1 MSSTGDAQIVAR
13 GFQPYEGPRSGVAGA
28 IRSVTWQS
36 MRATL
41 GLGRPARHKIFPVI
55 AVVIAYVPAIVFV
68 GIAVLIPGDILDP
81 NDVADYAGYYGFITL
96 AITLFAAMVAPEI
109 LISDRRDGMLA
120 MYLSTPLNRRT
131 YLTAK
136 AIAVLLTL
144 GLVTLGPPLL
154 LLLGYTA
161 EGAGPD
167 GLGNWLTVLFR
178 IVVSGIAVSAPLM
191 AISMAASSI
200 TDRRAFAAIGVVLT
214 IIALPVLAGSLTEG
228 AGWSQQWFLIDPFSM
243 SLELVFRIFGATAGG
258 GDGDLAFPE
267 ISTIAVLGSCIAW
280 TVGGL
285 GVVAWRYSRLVI
297 AR

>member
-1 MSSTGDAQIVAR
+1 MSSTGDAQIVER
-13 GFQPYEGPRSGVAGA
+13 GFQRYDGPRSGVGGA

-36 MRATL
+36 IRATL

-55 AVVIAYVPAIVFV
+55 AVVIAYLPAVVFV
-68 GIAVLIPGDILDP
+68 GIAVLIGDILDP
-81 NDVADYAGYYGFITL
+81 NEVADYPGYYGFITL

-109 LISDRRDGMLA
+109 LISDRRNGMLA

-136 AIAVLLTL
+136 AIAVCATL
-144 GLVTLGPPLL
+144 GLVTLGPPVL

-161 EGAGPD
+161 EGVGPD
-167 GLGNWLTVLFR
+167 GLDGWLTVLFR
-178 IVVSGIAVSAPLM
+178 IFVSAFAVAVPLA

-214 IIALPVLAGSLTEG
+214 IIALPILAGALTEG
-228 AGWSQQWFLIDPFSM
+228 AGWSEYWHVIDPFSM
-243 SLELVFRIFGATAGG
+243 SLELVFRIFGAAGSG
-258 GDGDLAFPE
+258 GENDLAFPE
-267 ISTIAVLGSCIAW
+267 ISTAAVLGSCIAW

-285 GVVAWRYSRLVI
+285 GVVVWRYSRLVI